1 MLQQVGHV
9 GRALLEIEKRNHTTT
24 HSGSGSGSGS
34 GTNSDSSGDGTTID
48 AEKGIFWVK
57 LLVSLLVMAEIV
69 LFGLLPAYGGRYIN
83 VSDRLTI

>member
-1 MLQQVGHV
+1 MLQQVVGHV
-9 GRALLEIEKRNHTTT
+9 GRALLEIEKRNHTKT
-24 HSGSGSGSGS
+24 HSGSGSGSE
-34 GTNSDSSGDGTTID
+34 TNSSGDGTTID

-57 LLVSLLVMAEIV
+57 LLVSLLVMAEII